1 MRKRVDIYRQEIGFW
16 RWIVI
21 IFIVLF
27 YPLLVSIYT
36 MLPPL
41 IGIAGLVIIYY
52 FEKNWIYAMAGILYL
67 LNIDLNLG
75 LPLLLSSFSTVLIY
89 YLVYPSVQ
97 SMIRCK
103 TCLSL
108 FLIVLI
114 DAFYCMNPFIYD
126 FIFSSSVVAGD
137 LTLIF
142 YIVMDILLGFFL

>member
-1 MRKRVDIYRQEIGFW
+1 MRKRVDTNRQEIGFW

-36 MLPPL
+36 MFPPL

-52 FEKNWIYAMAGILYL
+52 FEKNWIYAMAGMLYL

-75 LPLLLSSFSTVLIY
+75 LPLLLSSFSVVLIY
-89 YLVYPSVQ
+89 YLVYSSVQ
-97 SMIRCK
+97 LMIRCK

-114 DAFYCMNPFIYD
+114 DTFYYMNLFIYD
-126 FIFSSSVVAGD
+126 FIFSSSAITGD

-142 YIVMDILLGFFL
+142 YIMMDLLLGFFL

>member
-1 MRKRVDIYRQEIGFW
+1 MRKRVDIDRQEIGFW
-16 RWIVI
+16 RWTVI

-36 MLPPL
+36 VFPPL
-41 IGIAGLVIIYY
+41 VGIAGLVIIYY

-75 LPLLLSSFSTVLIY
+75 LPIFLSSFSIILIY
-89 YLVYPSVQ
+89 YLIYPTTRLMV
-97 SMIRCK
+97 RCK

-114 DAFYCMNPFIYD
+114 DAFYYMNLFIYD

>member
-1 MRKRVDIYRQEIGFW
+1 MRKRVDINRQEIGFW
-16 RWIVI
+16 KWIVI
-21 IFIVLF
+21 IFIVFF
-27 YPLLVSIYT
+27 YPLLVSIYSVF
-36 MLPPL
+36 PPL

-52 FEKNWIYAMAGILYL
+52 FEKNWIYAMAGMLYL

-75 LPLLLSSFSTVLIY
+75 LPLLLSSFSIVLIY

-97 SMIRCK
+97 PMIRCK

-114 DAFYCMNPFIYD
+114 DAFYYMNLFIYD
-126 FIFSSSVVAGD
+126 FIFSYSTIEGD

-142 YIVMDILLGFFL
+142 YIMMDILFGFFL

>member
-1 MRKRVDIYRQEIGFW
+1 MRKRVDINRQEIGFW
-16 RWIVI
+16 KWAVI

-36 MLPPL
+36 VFPPL
-41 IGIAGLVIIYY
+41 VGIAGLVIIYY

-75 LPLLLSSFSTVLIY
+75 LPIFLSSFSIILIY
-89 YLVYPSVQ
+89 YLIYPTTRLMV
-97 SMIRCK
+97 RCK

-114 DAFYCMNPFIYD
+114 DAFYYMNLFIYD
-126 FIFSSSVVAGD
+126 FIFSSSTIKGD

-142 YIVMDILLGFFL
+142 YIMMDILLGFFL